1 MKLQSQKPLNTK
13 RNNMPKLK
21 ELATIVK
28 NNIQNR
34 DLTEIGDL
42 KFVNPKQLI
51 NENQIDWNSCLLISS
66 DNKKVKGLVSKG
78 DIVIVNT
85 GVKCGQIY
93 LHTDDI
99 PFVTGMFFYIVKPNS
114 SDLLERIIGKLKN
127 VDGII
132 KKGNLKHLN
141 FKDLGEL
148 EIN

>member
-1 MKLQSQKPLNTK
+1 
-13 RNNMPKLK
+13 MPKLK
-21 ELATIVK
+21 EIATIVK

-42 KFVNPKQLI
+42 KFVNPKQII
-51 NENQIDWNSCLLISS
+51 NENLIDWDSCLMISS
-66 DNKKVKGLVSKG
+66 DNKKIKGIVSKG

-99 PFVTGMFFYIVKPNS
+99 PFVTGIYSYIIKPNS
-114 SDLLERIIGKLKN
+114 PDLFERIIDNLRN
-127 VDGII
+127 VDDII
-132 KKGNLKHLN
+132 KKGKLNHLN
-141 FKDLGEL
+141 IKYLAEL